1 MVKSLPPAGT
11 TVVIIEHTMRAMMRL
26 AERFVVLNHGRVL
39 AAGRPSEVTADR
51 RVVEAY
57 LGSKWTALHARG

>member
-1 MVKSLPPAGT
+1 
-11 TVVIIEHTMRAMMRL
+11 VIIEHTMRAMMRL

-39 AAGRPSEVTADR
+39 ADGRPSEVTADR